1 MPSTRDLWLGAVV
14 AVIVLG
20 GCALEAW
27 RDRTAGV
34 DRGTILKG
42 WVLVLIAFLIIAGAM
57 LGARY
62 AHARDV
68 GYGLSDVLGLQ
79 ARRLPGSMT

>member
-42 WVLVLIAFLIIAGAM
+42 SVLVLIAFLIIAGAM
-57 LGARY
+57 IGARY

-68 GYGLSDVLGLQ
+68 DAYGLSDVLGLQ
-79 ARRLPGSMT
+79 ARPLPGA